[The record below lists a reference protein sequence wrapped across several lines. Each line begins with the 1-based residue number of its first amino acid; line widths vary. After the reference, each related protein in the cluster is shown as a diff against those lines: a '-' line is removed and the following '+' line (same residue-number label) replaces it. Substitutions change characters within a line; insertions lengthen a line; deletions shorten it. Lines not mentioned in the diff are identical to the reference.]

1 MRQAREAT
9 HGLGANGRGTGVG
22 DDRSGHDHGDG
33 GVRPGQDHGPA
44 NGAQLDVERLDC
56 FGVAIEFQRF
66 AADLLPKGC
75 GALRDQLDR
84 ASVSIAL
91 NLSEGAGVRSP
102 RQKARYYAIARGS
115 ASECGAVLAIASAR
129 ELIDGEA
136 FGRARGLVV
145 RLVQMLTKLE
155 RRFR

>member
-9 HGLGANGRGTGVG
+9 HGLGGNGRGTGG
-22 DDRSGHDHGDG
+22 ADGRSGHDHGDG
-33 GVRPGQDHGPA
+33 HHRPGHDHVSA
-44 NGAQLDVERLDC
+44 NGPQLDVEKLDC
-56 FGVAIEFQRF
+56 FRVAIEFQRL
-66 AADLLPKGC
+66 AADLLPKRC

-129 ELIDGEA
+129 GLIDGEA
-136 FGRARGLVV
+136 FGRGRGLIV

>member
-9 HGLGANGRGTGVG
+9 HGLGGLGRGPGVD

-33 GVRPGQDHGPA
+33 HGPA
-44 NGAQLDVERLDC
+44 NGAQLDVEKLDC
-56 FGVAIEFQRF
+56 FRVAIEFQRL

-115 ASECGAVLAIASAR
+115 ASECGAVLAIAAAR
-129 ELIDGEA
+129 GLIEGEA

-145 RLVQMLTKLE
+145 RLVQMLSRLE

>member
-1 MRQAREAT
+1 MRQATEAT
-9 HGLGANGRGTGVG
+9 HGLGGLGRGVRI
-22 DDRSGHDHGDG
+22 DDGRSGHDHGDLEH
-33 GVRPGQDHGPA
+33 RPGHDHGSA
-44 NGAQLDVERLDC
+44 NGAQLDVEKLDC
-56 FGVAIEFQRF
+56 FRVAIEFQRL

-129 ELIDGEA
+129 GLIDGEA

-145 RLVQMLTKLE
+145 RLVQMLTRLE

>member
-1 MRQAREAT
+1 MRLAREAM
-9 HGLGANGRGTGVG
+9 HGLGGLGRGTGGDHGSAHERPG
-22 DDRSGHDHGDG
+22 DDHE
-33 GVRPGQDHGPA
+33 PA
-44 NGAQLDVERLDC
+44 NGPQLDVEKLDC
-56 FGVAIEFQRF
+56 FRVAIEFQAL
-66 AADLLPKGC
+66 AAGLLPKGC

-91 NLSEGAGVRSP
+91 NLSEGAGVWSP

-129 ELIDGEA
+129 GLIDGEA
-136 FGRARGLVV
+136 FGRGRGLIV
-145 RLVQMLTKLE
+145 RLVQMLTRLE